1 MTRGELLSETAKA
14 EAGRGAGRTRGWR
27 NRIGIACIAAL
38 HLAALYALLTT
49 EFGPFAI
56 TLAVLAWLFANC
68 LLLVF
73 LPRPGIAAA
82 LSLLAIVVLIAL
94 SRFKYDIL
102 QLSITFLDFLII
114 DRDTFS
120 FLLSVFPRLKLP
132 LLCAAI
138 IAVPVLWLIWRTDPF
153 RVSRKVSLALLAFA
167 TVAISGMAIA
177 VPEQPWEPFQ
187 GINHISNLA
196 RSGVVAASRLTST
209 GWIEADPPSQP
220 RLPLARG
227 AHASTPTALPLPAA
241 CDASAKRPHII
252 MMLDESSFD
261 VTAAPGIKVPT
272 GYTDYFKSVDGKQR
286 TFVAEATGGPTWYTE
301 FNVATGL
308 SARSFGDLK
317 FYVTR
322 IAAGRVTRGLPGA
335 LQRCGYK
342 TVSLYP
348 TYGDFLS
355 ARAFQKALGVEQFI
369 DMAEM
374 GVNEDM
380 QPDSFY
386 FDQALKVFA
395 REVPSRAPV
404 FMFLYLTANHF
415 PWTDVYKPELT
426 PDWKPPGNTEE
437 IDEYIRRQTVT
448 ARDYGEFVAK
458 LKRDY
463 PDESFLIV
471 RFGDHQPNISQ
482 KMLEPGVDRAH
493 LARQVMAFDR
503 RYFSTYYAIDA
514 VNFQPRDLSTA
525 LEKLDAAYLP
535 IVIQDAA
542 GVPLDPSFAEQKN
555 IMLRCKGVFYTCNKG
570 AEARRFN
577 RMLID
582 AGLIKRL

>member
-1 MTRGELLSETAKA
+1 MLEPAKA
-14 EAGRGAGRTRGWR
+14 DAGREAGRIWARR
-27 NRIGIACIAAL
+27 NAVGIGCVATL
-38 HLAALYALLTT
+38 HLGALCALFTT
-49 EFGPFAI
+49 EYGPFAI
-56 TLAVLAWLFANC
+56 TLSLLAWLFANC
-68 LLLVF
+68 VVLLL

-82 LSLLAIVVLIAL
+82 LSLMLTVVLIAL
-94 SRFKYDIL
+94 SRFKFDIL

-120 FLLSVFPRLKLP
+120 FLLSVFPRLRLP
-132 LLCAAI
+132 LLLVAIAA
-138 IAVPVLWLIWRTDPF
+138 APVLWLIWRTDPF
-153 RVSRKVSLALLAFA
+153 RISRKVSLALLGFA
-167 TVAISGMAIA
+167 TVSISAMAVA
-177 VPEQPWEPFQ
+177 VPEQSWEPFQ
-187 GINHISNLA
+187 GVNHISNLA
-196 RSGVVAASRLTST
+196 RSGVVAVSRLTST
-209 GWIEADPPSQP
+209 GWIEADPPAQP
-220 RLPLARG
+220 SLPLARG
-227 AHASTPTALPLPAA
+227 AHAAAPAVLPPPAD
-241 CDASAKRPHII
+241 CDTKVKRPHII

-261 VTAAPGIKVPT
+261 VTAAPGIKVPP
-272 GYTDYFKSVDGKQR
+272 GYTDYFKSADGKQR

-301 FNVATGL
+301 FNVVTGL

-355 ARAFQKALGVEQFI
+355 ARTFQKATGVEQFI
-369 DMAEM
+369 DMAAM
-374 GVNEDM
+374 GVDEDM

-415 PWTDVYKPELT
+415 PWTDVYKPELA
-426 PDWKPPGNTEE
+426 PDWKPPGNTAET
-437 IDEYIRRQTVT
+437 DEYIRRQAVT

-458 LKRDY
+458 LKRDN

-471 RFGDHQPNISQ
+471 RFGDHQPAISQ
-482 KMLEPGVDRAH
+482 KLLEPGIDRAH
-493 LARQVMAFDR
+493 LAKRLMAADI
-503 RYFSTYYAIDA
+503 RYFSTYYAIDT
-514 VNFQPRDLSTA
+514 VNFSAANLSSA
-525 LEKLDAAYLP
+525 LERLDAAYLP

-555 IMLRCKGVFYTCNKG
+555 IMLRCKGVFYSCNKG

-577 RMLID
+577 RLLID

>member
-1 MTRGELLSETAKA
+1 MAETAKT
-14 EAGRGAGRTRGWR
+14 EAGREASRIFGWR
-27 NRIGIACIAAL
+27 NKVGVACVVAL
-38 HLAALYALLTT
+38 HLAALYALLST
-49 EFGPFAI
+49 EYGPFAI
-56 TLAVLAWLFANC
+56 TLSLLAWLFANC
-68 LLLVF
+68 LVLLL

-82 LSLLAIVVLIAL
+82 LALMATVVLIAF
-94 SRFKYDIL
+94 SRFKFDIL

-120 FLLSVFPRLKLP
+120 FLLSVFPRMKLP
-132 LLCAAI
+132 LLLAAI
-138 IAVPVLWLIWRTDPF
+138 AAGPVLWLIWRTDPF
-153 RVSRKVSLALLAFA
+153 RISRKISLALLAFA
-167 TVAISGMAIA
+167 AVSIAAMAIA

-187 GINHISNLA
+187 GINHISSLA
-196 RSGVVAASRLTST
+196 RSGVVAVSRLTST
-209 GWIEADPPSQP
+209 GWIEADPPTQP
-220 RLPLARG
+220 SPLLARG
-227 AHASTPTALPLPAA
+227 AHAAAPIVLPPATG
-241 CDASAKRPHII
+241 CDTKVKRPHII
-252 MMLDESSFD
+252 IMLDESSFD
-261 VTAAPGIKVPT
+261 VTAAPGIKVPA
-272 GYTDYFKSVDGKQR
+272 GYTNYFKSSDGKQR

-301 FNVATGL
+301 FNVLTGL

-355 ARAFQKALGVEQFI
+355 ARTFQKATGVEQFI
-369 DMAEM
+369 DMAGM

-395 REVPSRAPV
+395 REQPSHAPV
-404 FMFLYLTANHF
+404 FLFLYLTANHF

-426 PDWKPPGNTEE
+426 PDWKPPGNTAET
-437 IDEYIRRQTVT
+437 DEYIRRQTVT
-448 ARDYGEFVAK
+448 AHDYGEFVAK

-482 KMLEPGVDRAH
+482 KMLEPGIDRAH
-493 LARQVMAFDR
+493 LARRVMAFDH
-503 RYFSTYYAIDA
+503 RYFSTYYAIDTI
-514 VNFQPRDLSTA
+514 NFQPRDLSSA
-525 LEKLDAAYLP
+525 LEKLDGAYLP

-542 GVPLDPSFAEQKN
+542 GVPLDPSFAEQKS
-555 IMLRCKGVFYTCNKG
+555 IMLRCNGVFYGCSKG

-577 RMLID
+577 RLLID
-582 AGLIKRL
+582 AGLIKGL

>member
-1 MTRGELLSETAKA
+1 MAEAGKA
-14 EAGRGAGRTRGWR
+14 EAGREAVPVWSWRHRTGV
-27 NRIGIACIAAL
+27 ACVAAL
-38 HLAALYALLTT
+38 HLAALYALFTT
-49 EFGPFAI
+49 EYGAFAI
-56 TLAVLAWLFANC
+56 TLSLLAWLFANC
-68 LLLVF
+68 LVLLF

-82 LSLLAIVVLIAL
+82 LALMATVVLIAL
-94 SRFKYDIL
+94 SRFKFDIL

-120 FLLSVFPRLKLP
+120 FLLSVFPTLKLP
-132 LLCAAI
+132 LLLAAI
-138 IAVPVLWLIWRTDPF
+138 AAAPVLWLIWRTDPF

-167 TVAISGMAIA
+167 SVAISAMAIA

-187 GINHISNLA
+187 GVNHISNLS

-209 GWIEADPPSQP
+209 GWIEADPPAQP
-220 RLPLARG
+220 SLPLARG
-227 AHASTPTALPLPAA
+227 AHASTSSLPPPAD
-241 CDASAKRPHII
+241 CDASVKRPHVI

-261 VTAAPGIKVPT
+261 VTAAPGIKVPA
-272 GYTDYFKSVDGKQR
+272 GYTDYFKSADGKQR

-301 FNVATGL
+301 FNVVTGL

-322 IAAGRVTRGLPGA
+322 IAAGRVTRGLPAA

-355 ARAFQKALGVEQFI
+355 ASTFQKATGVEEFI
-369 DMAEM
+369 DMAGM

-386 FDQALKVFA
+386 FGQALNVFS
-395 REVPSRAPV
+395 REVSARAPV

-426 PDWKPPGNTEE
+426 PDWTPPGNTAEV
-437 IDEYIRRQTVT
+437 DEYIRRQSVT
-448 ARDYGEFVAK
+448 AQDYGEFLAR

-463 PDESFLIV
+463 PQESFLIV
-471 RFGDHQPNISQ
+471 RFGDHQPSISQ
-482 KMLEPGVDRAH
+482 KLLEPGIDRAH
-493 LARQVMAFDR
+493 LAKRMMAADR
-503 RYFSTYYAIDA
+503 RYFSTYYAIDT
-514 VNFQPRDLSTA
+514 VNFSPKDMSSA

-555 IMLRCKGVFYTCNKG
+555 ILLRCKGVFYSCNKG

-582 AGLIKRL
+582 AGLIKGL

>member
-1 MTRGELLSETAKA
+1 MAETGEA
-14 EAGRGAGRTRGWR
+14 EAGREAGFSWR
-27 NRIGIACIAAL
+27 NRIGIAGIAVL
-38 HLAALYALLTT
+38 HLGALYALFTT

-56 TLAVLAWLFANC
+56 TLSLLAWLFANC
-68 LLLVF
+68 LVLVL

-82 LSLLAIVVLIAL
+82 LALMATVVLIAL
-94 SRFKYDIL
+94 SRFKFDIL

-132 LLCAAI
+132 LLLAAI
-138 IAVPVLWLIWRTDPF
+138 AAVPVLWLIWRTDPF

-167 TVAISGMAIA
+167 TVSISAMAVA

-187 GINHISNLA
+187 GVNHISNLA
-196 RSGVVAASRLTST
+196 RSGVVAVSRLSST

-220 RLPLARG
+220 SLPLARG
-227 AHASTPTALPLPAA
+227 AHAGAPVALPPPAE
-241 CDASAKRPHII
+241 CETKVKRPHII

-261 VTAAPGIKVPT
+261 VTAAPGVQVPA
-272 GYTDYFKSVDGKQR
+272 GYADYFKSADGKQR

-301 FNVATGL
+301 FNVLTGL

-322 IAAGRVTRGLPGA
+322 IAAGRVTRGLPAA

-348 TYGDFLS
+348 TYGDFLN
-355 ARAFQKALGVEQFI
+355 ARTFQKATGVEEFI
-369 DMAEM
+369 DMAGM

-395 REVPSRAPV
+395 REAPSRAPV

-415 PWTDVYKPELT
+415 PWHNVYKPELT
-426 PDWKPPGNTEE
+426 PDWTPPGNSAET
-437 IDEYIRRQTVT
+437 DEFIRRQTVT

-458 LKRDY
+458 LKDDY
-463 PDESFLIV
+463 PEESFLIV
-471 RFGDHQPNISQ
+471 RFGDHQPAISQ
-482 KMLEPGVDRAH
+482 KLLEPGIDRAH
-493 LARQVMAFDR
+493 LARRMMAADH
-503 RYFSTYYAIDA
+503 RYFSTYYAIDT
-514 VNFQPRDLSTA
+514 VNFSPKDMSSA

-542 GVPLDPSFAEQKN
+542 GVALDPSFAEQKN
-555 IMLRCKGVFYTCNKG
+555 ILLRCKGVFYSCNKG

-582 AGLIKRL
+582 AGLIKGL

>member
-1 MTRGELLSETAKA
+1 MAEAGKA
-14 EAGRGAGRTRGWR
+14 EAGREAGPAWGWR
-27 NRIGIACIAAL
+27 NRIGIASVAAL
-38 HLAALYALLTT
+38 QLGALYVLVTT
-49 EFGPFAI
+49 EYGPFAI
-56 TLAVLAWLFANC
+56 TLSLLAWLFANC
-68 LLLVF
+68 LVLVF

-82 LSLLAIVVLIAL
+82 LCLLATVVLIAL

-102 QLSITFLDFLII
+102 QLSLTFLDFLII

-120 FLLSVFPRLKLP
+120 FLLSVFPKLKLP
-132 LLCAAI
+132 LLLATVT
-138 IAVPVLWLIWRTDPF
+138 AVPVLWLIWRTDPF
-153 RVSRKVSLALLAFA
+153 RIPRKISLALLAFA
-167 TVAISGMAIA
+167 TVAISAMAIA
-177 VPEQPWEPFQ
+177 KPEQPWEPFQ
-187 GINHISNLA
+187 GVNHISNLA
-196 RSGVVAASRLTST
+196 RSGVVSVSRLSST
-209 GWIEADPPSQP
+209 GWIEADPPAQP
-220 RLPLARG
+220 PLPLARG
-227 AHASTPTALPLPAA
+227 AHASTTALAPPPD
-241 CDASAKRPHII
+241 CDTTVKRPHII

-261 VTAAPGIKVPT
+261 VTAAPGIKVPA
-272 GYTDYFKSVDGKQR
+272 GYTDYFKSADGKQR
-286 TFVAEATGGPTWYTE
+286 SFVAEATGGPTWYTE
-301 FNVATGL
+301 FNVITGL

-355 ARAFQKALGVEQFI
+355 ARTFQKALGVDEFV
-369 DMAEM
+369 DMADM

-386 FDQALKVFA
+386 FDQALKAFA
-395 REVPSRAPV
+395 RQAPSRAPV

-426 PDWKPPGNTEE
+426 PDWKPPGNTAE

-448 ARDYGEFVAK
+448 AHDYGEFVAK

-471 RFGDHQPNISQ
+471 RFGDHQPAISQ
-482 KMLEPGVDRAH
+482 KMIEPGIDRAH
-493 LARQVMAFDR
+493 LAKRLMAQDR
-503 RYFSTYYAIDA
+503 RYFATYYAVDTI
-514 VNFQPRDLSTA
+514 NFQAADLSSA
-525 LEKLDAAYLP
+525 LEKIDAAYLP

-542 GVPLDPSFAEQKN
+542 GVPLDPSFAEQRN
-555 IMLRCKGVFYTCNKG
+555 IMLRCKGIFYTCSKG

-582 AGLIKRL
+582 AGLIKGL

>member
-1 MTRGELLSETAKA
+1 MAEAGKA
-14 EAGRGAGRTRGWR
+14 EAGREAVPVWSWR
-27 NRIGIACIAAL
+27 NRSGVACVAAL
-38 HLAALYALLTT
+38 HLAALYALFTT
-49 EFGPFAI
+49 EYGAFAI
-56 TLAVLAWLFANC
+56 TLSLLAWLFANC
-68 LLLVF
+68 LVLVF

-82 LSLLAIVVLIAL
+82 LALMATVALIVF
-94 SRFKYDIL
+94 SRFKFDIL
-102 QLSITFLDFLII
+102 QLTLTFLDFLII

-120 FLLSVFPRLKLP
+120 FLLSIFPRLKLP
-132 LLCAAI
+132 LLLAAI
-138 IAVPVLWLIWRTDPF
+138 AAVPVLWLIWRTDPF

-167 TVAISGMAIA
+167 TVSISAMAVA

-187 GINHISNLA
+187 GINHISGLA
-196 RSGVVAASRLTST
+196 RSGVVAVSRLSST
-209 GWIEADPPSQP
+209 GWIEADPPSRP
-220 RLPLARG
+220 ALPLARG
-227 AHASTPTALPLPAA
+227 AHAAAPVMLPLPAG
-241 CDASAKRPHII
+241 CDASIKRPHII

-261 VTAAPGIKVPT
+261 VTAAPGIKAPA
-272 GYTDYFKSVDGKQR
+272 GYTDYFKSADGKQR

-301 FNVATGL
+301 FNVVTGL

-322 IAAGRVTRGLPGA
+322 IAAGRVTRGLPAA

-355 ARAFQKALGVEQFI
+355 ARTFQKATGVEEFI
-369 DMAEM
+369 DMAGM

-386 FDQALKVFA
+386 FDQALKVFS
-395 REVPSRAPV
+395 REAPSRAPV

-426 PDWKPPGNTEE
+426 PGWTPPGNTAEV
-437 IDEYIRRQTVT
+437 DEYIRRQTVT
-448 ARDYGEFVAK
+448 AHDYGEFLAR

-463 PDESFLIV
+463 PEESFLIV
-471 RFGDHQPNISQ
+471 RFGDHQPAISQ
-482 KMLEPGVDRAH
+482 KLLEPGIDRAH
-493 LARQVMAFDR
+493 LARRMMAADH
-503 RYFSTYYAIDA
+503 RYFSTYYAIDT
-514 VNFQPRDLSTA
+514 VNFRPADLSSA

-542 GVPLDPSFAEQKN
+542 GVPLDPSFAEQKS

-582 AGLIKRL
+582 AGLIKGL